1 MDENVLFSYEL
12 KDAWFLPITG
22 VEVYKSGE
30 VRCMTDD
37 KDTTSILDTQALAE
51 IKNVIESHPELF
63 EYGSPDIATPTI
75 HDGVSNIFCFG
86 VEDGRSTEL
95 VTLNIWALREE
106 EYDGIETYTA
116 LEKAMRLLQVFD
128 AVAGIL
134 TRNGVPSEC
143 LALR

>member
-12 KDAWFLPITG
+12 KDAWFLPIAG

-51 IKNVIESHPELF
+51 IENVIESHPELF

-86 VEDGRSTEL
+86 AEDGRSTEL
-95 VTLNIWALREE
+95 VMLNIWALREE
-106 EYDGIETYTA
+106 EYDGIETYTT

-143 LALR
+143 FALR

>member
-1 MDENVLFSYEL
+1 MDENMLFSYEL

-22 VEVYKSGE
+22 VEVYKTGE

-51 IKNVIESHPELF
+51 IENVIESHPELF

-86 VEDGRSTEL
+86 AEDGRSTEL
-95 VTLNIWALREE
+95 VMLNIWALREE

>member
-1 MDENVLFSYEL
+1 MDENILFSYEL

-22 VEVYKSGE
+22 VDAYKTGE

-37 KDTTSILDTQALAE
+37 KDATSILDEKALAE
-51 IKNVIESHPELF
+51 IENVIESHPELF
-63 EYGSPDIATPTI
+63 EYESPEIATPTI
-75 HDGVSNIFCFG
+75 FDGVSNIFCFG
-86 VEDGRSTEL
+86 AEDGRSNEL

-106 EYDGIETYTA
+106 KYGDIGTYTVY
-116 LEKAMRLLQVFD
+116 EKGMRLLQVFD
-128 AVAGIL
+128 MIAGIL

>member
-86 VEDGRSTEL
+86 AEDGRSTEL

>member
-1 MDENVLFSYEL
+1 MDENILFSYEL
-12 KDAWFLPITG
+12 KDAWFLPIAG

-51 IKNVIESHPELF
+51 IENVIESHPELF

-86 VEDGRSTEL
+86 AEDGRSTEL
-95 VTLNIWALREE
+95 VMLNIWALREE

>member
-1 MDENVLFSYEL
+1 MDENILFSYEL

-22 VEVYKSGE
+22 VDVYKTGE

-37 KDTTSILDTQALAE
+37 KDATSILDTQALAE
-51 IKNVIESHPELF
+51 IENVIESHPELF

-86 VEDGRSTEL
+86 AEDGRSTEL

>member
-1 MDENVLFSYEL
+1 
-12 KDAWFLPITG
+12 
-22 VEVYKSGE
+22 
-30 VRCMTDD
+30 MTDD

-51 IKNVIESHPELF
+51 IENVIESHPELF

-86 VEDGRSTEL
+86 AEDGRSTEL

>member
-12 KDAWFLPITG
+12 KDAWFLPIAG

-51 IKNVIESHPELF
+51 IENVIKSHPELF

-86 VEDGRSTEL
+86 AEDGRSTEL
-95 VTLNIWALREE
+95 VMLNIWALREE

>member
-1 MDENVLFSYEL
+1 MDENILFSYEL
-12 KDAWFLPITG
+12 KDAWFLPITS
-22 VEVYKSGE
+22 VDVYKTGE
-30 VRCMTDD
+30 DRCMTDD
-37 KDTTSILDTQALAE
+37 KDATSILDEKALAE
-51 IKNVIESHPELF
+51 IEDIIENHPELF
-63 EYGSPDIATPTI
+63 EYESPEIATPSI
-75 HDGVSNIFCFG
+75 LDGVSNIFCFSA
-86 VEDGRSTEL
+86 ENGRSNEL

-106 EYDGIETYTA
+106 EYDGIETYTT